1 MLVPPGAKEDPARPN
16 RSGRTGGIPRC
27 SMDPAAAAAAVRHRL
42 RDDAEPVRN
51 LATFLTTSFEPEAV
65 QLHSAYL
72 NRNLADREQYPATDE
87 LVQECVR
94 ILGELWGGDG
104 CRVVG
109 SATTGSS
116 EAALLAGLS
125 LLHRWEERT
134 GSGARRPNLVM
145 GAGVHACW
153 RNFCRHWGVEP
164 RVAPAR
170 PGCVGLDG
178 AVAAELCDEST
189 IGVVAVL
196 GGTLD
201 GRYEPVRDIAAELDQ
216 LADRSGIDVP
226 VHVDAAGGG
235 FIAPFLD
242 PDLQWGFDLP
252 RVVSINASGHKYGQV
267 PPGLGWVLWR
277 DRDHRSGRLGF
288 PVNYLGSNHTYH
300 EFTFS
305 RSAAPVVLQYYN
317 FLRYGF
323 AGYRSLHARSRRLA
337 QDLAARLRATG
348 RFQFLGDGSD
358 LPVVAVTAE
367 PDLKLSQLARRL
379 GECGWAV
386 PVYQLPP
393 DLEEL
398 TAMRVVVRSDLRPSD
413 VVAFAAAVD
422 EFTRPHAV

>member
-1 MLVPPGAKEDPARPN
+1 MPVPSGAKEGPSRP
-16 RSGRTGGIPRC
+16 RPSGSPGRIPRHG
-27 SMDPAAAAAAVRHRL
+27 MDPAAAAAAVRHRL
-42 RDDAEPVRN
+42 RDDAEPARN
-51 LATFLTTSFEPEAV
+51 LATFLTTSFEPEAER
-65 QLHSAYL
+65 LHNAYL
-72 NRNLADREQYPATDE
+72 NRNLADREQYPAVDE

-94 ILGELWGGDG
+94 ILGELWRGDHN
-104 CRVVG
+104 RVVG

-125 LLHRWEERT
+125 LLHRWEERA
-134 GSGARRPNLVM
+134 GSGVRRPNLVM

-170 PGCVGLDG
+170 PGCIGLDG
-178 AVAAELCDEST
+178 AAAAELSDEST

-201 GRYEPVRDIAAELDQ
+201 GRYEPVLEIATELDRAAAQ
-216 LADRSGIDVP
+216 SGIDVP

-242 PDLQWGFDLP
+242 PELEWGFDLP

-277 DRDHRSGRLGF
+277 DRDHRSRRLGF

-300 EFTFS
+300 EFSFS

-323 AGYRSLHARSRRLA
+323 AGYRRIHARSRYLA
-337 QDLAARLRATG
+337 QDLAERLRATG
-348 RFQFLGDGSD
+348 RFRFLGDGRD

-367 PDLKLSQLARRL
+367 PDLKLSQLARQL

-393 DLEEL
+393 DLDEL
-398 TAMRVVVRSDLRPSD
+398 TAMRVVVRSDLHPAD
-413 VVAFAAAVD
+413 VSSFAAAVD
-422 EFTRPHAV
+422 QFTRSTK